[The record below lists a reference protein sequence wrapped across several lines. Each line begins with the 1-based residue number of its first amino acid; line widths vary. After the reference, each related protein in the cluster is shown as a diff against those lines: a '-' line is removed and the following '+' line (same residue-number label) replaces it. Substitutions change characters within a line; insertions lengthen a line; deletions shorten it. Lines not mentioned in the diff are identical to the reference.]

1 MFFVYTVLY
10 TLRRI
15 VEQIMRELVKMFNAL
30 HPTLEDREKI
40 SKEKYIEHAR
50 KLADMRN
57 EILSRFDDD
66 DWNELLNMP
75 YPVQY
80 RIVLKKLQ
88 KEISRRT

>member
-1 MFFVYTVLY
+1 
-10 TLRRI
+10 
-15 VEQIMRELVKMFNAL
+15 MFNAL

-57 EILSRFDDD
+57 EILSRYDDD

-75 YPVQY
+75 YPVKY

-88 KEISRRT
+88 KEISRRTAHNI